1 MNRKAMKV
9 MKKLITIIMAL
20 SLICFGLAGCKND
33 TSSGIDATKPQ
44 KVLVTMENGKTFT
57 IKTSPQ
63 NAPETSKN
71 FLELVDSGFY
81 NGLTFHRV
89 IPGFMAQGGDPK
101 GNGTGGA
108 EKTIKGEFSQ
118 NGFKDNKLSHTRGI
132 VSMARSQAPDSASSQ
147 FFICFDDAT
156 YLDGA
161 YAAFGEVIDGMDVV
175 DEFAKTACDKTE
187 KPLTP
192 VVIKTMEII
201 K

>member
-33 TSSGIDATKPQ
+33 TSSGIDASKPQ

-81 NGLTFHRV
+81 KYHEAYHLLKFANERQILEKAY
-89 IPGFMAQGGDPK
+89 AQYQELK
-101 GNGTGGA
+101 KKNQWR
-108 EKTIKGEFSQ
+108 E
-118 NGFKDNKLSHTRGI
+118 
-132 VSMARSQAPDSASSQ
+132 DSA
-147 FFICFDDAT
+147 
-156 YLDGA
+156 
-161 YAAFGEVIDGMDVV
+161 
-175 DEFAKTACDKTE
+175 
-187 KPLTP
+187 P
-192 VVIKTMEII
+192 
-201 K
+201 